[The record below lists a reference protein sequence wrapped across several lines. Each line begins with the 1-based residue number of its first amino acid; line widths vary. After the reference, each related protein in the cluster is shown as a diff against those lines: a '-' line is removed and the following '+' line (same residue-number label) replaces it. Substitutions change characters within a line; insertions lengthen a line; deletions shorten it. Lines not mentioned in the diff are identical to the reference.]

1 MKPGTGSGPSNAPAP
16 TASSN
21 SRSGGY
27 YKDDGPGVAPPDA
40 ATIPDAVP
48 RFEPP
53 LARANRPY
61 VVFGQTYQPMTAL
74 APFKQRGMASWY
86 GRKFHGQKTSVGETY
101 DMYGMTAAHP
111 TLPLPSYVRVTNVR
125 TGKAVVVRV
134 NDRGPFL
141 NQRVIDLSYTAA
153 AKLGYVNAGS
163 AEVEVEL
170 VTRFD
175 ESPVVGSAPIA
186 VAPAAPERLNI
197 ETIVTAPAENTQSSS
212 TQSSSAQANAAL
224 SVFLQLGAFS
234 TQDSAEVARDRMI
247 RQLDDMK
254 IDGVKD
260 PVRVVRDAG
269 LFKIHFGPFAN
280 ADAAA
285 TSAERI
291 RQQTQFKP
299 FAVQRPAS

>member
-1 MKPGTGSGPSNAPAP
+1 M
-16 TASSN
+16 
-21 SRSGGY
+21 
-27 YKDDGPGVAPPDA
+27 
-40 ATIPDAVP
+40 
-48 RFEPP
+48 
-53 LARANRPY
+53 
-61 VVFGQTYQPMTAL
+61 
-74 APFKQRGMASWY
+74 
-86 GRKFHGQKTSVGETY
+86 
-101 DMYGMTAAHP
+101 
-111 TLPLPSYVRVTNVR
+111 
-125 TGKAVVVRV
+125 
-134 NDRGPFL
+134 
-141 NQRVIDLSYTAA
+141 
-153 AKLGYVNAGS
+153 
-163 AEVEVEL
+163 
-170 VTRFD
+170 TRFD
-175 ESPVVGSAPIA
+175 ESPVVASAPIA